1 MSDMKL
7 FPYQAI
13 LQLTNGTVETFE
25 YTAYGPE
32 SAARGSV
39 ANFQKQ
45 NPTKRVDYLSLFL
58 PGETRGDGRF
68 RKWLPHLEGWED
80 EQPDFIKADRRDGLN
95 PADGTE
101 I

>member
-1 MSDMKL
+1 MSDVKL

-13 LQLTNGTVETFE
+13 LHLTSGAKETFE

-39 ANFQKQ
+39 ANFHKQ
-45 NPTKRVDYLSLFL
+45 NPTKRVEYLYLFV
-58 PGETRGDGRF
+58 GDRL

-80 EQPDFIKADRRDGLN
+80 EQPEFIKAPRRDGDN
-95 PADGTE
+95 PVSGTE

>member
-1 MSDMKL
+1 MSEMKL

-13 LQLTNGTVETFE
+13 LHLTNGTVENFE
-25 YTAYGPE
+25 YTAYGLE

-39 ANFQKQ
+39 ANFHKQ
-45 NPTKRVDYLSLFL
+45 NPTKRVEYLYLYVN
-58 PGETRGDGRF
+58 GEL
-68 RKWLPHLEGWED
+68 RKWIPHLEGWED
-80 EQPDFIKADRRDGLN
+80 EQPDFVKAPRRDGPN